1 MTRRYG
7 SGMKAI
13 TLPEFGDEDVLTLA
27 DVPDPRAGAGEV
39 VVEVAAAGV
48 NRADLMQR
56 QGFYPPPTGESEL
69 VGLEVSGRIAELG
82 DGVDDWQVGDEV
94 CALLAGGGYAERVIV
109 PVGQLLPVP
118 TGVSLVDAAAL
129 PEVVCTV
136 WSNVFMVGALKESET
151 LLVHGGSSGIGTMG
165 IQLGKAFGAR
175 VATTAGS
182 QEKLDRCRALGAD
195 ILINYREQD
204 FADEIETATDG
215 HGADVILDG
224 IGAKYLPQNVRALA
238 PHGRLVTIGMLGG
251 ATGEL
256 DLGALLRKWG
266 TVTATGLRARPRQ
279 EKAGIV
285 AAVRRHVWPLIADGR
300 VQPIV
305 HERLPLAQAARAH
318 RILDESSHIGKV
330 LLTI

>member
-1 MTRRYG
+1 
-7 SGMKAI
+7 MKAI
-13 TLPEFGDEDVLTLA
+13 TLPEFGDEDVMTLA
-27 DVPDPRAGAGEV
+27 DVPDPSPGAGEV

-56 QGFYPPPTGESEL
+56 QGVYPPPPGESEI

-82 DGVDDWQVGDEV
+82 DGVHGWQVGDEV

-109 PVGQLLPVP
+109 PAGQLLSVP
-118 TGVSLVDAAAL
+118 DGVSLVDAAAL

-151 LLVHGGSSGIGTMG
+151 LLVHGGSSGIGTMA
-165 IQLGKAFGAR
+165 IQLGHAFGAR

-182 QEKLDRCRALGAD
+182 PDKLAACRALGAD
-195 ILINYREQD
+195 ILINYRDQD
-204 FADEIETATDG
+204 FADELDHATEG

-224 IGAKYLPQNVRALA
+224 IGAKYLSQNVRALA

-251 ATGEL
+251 AKGEL

-266 TVTATGLRARPRQ
+266 TVTATGLRARPRD
-279 EKAGIV
+279 EKAEIV
-285 AAVRRHVWPLIADGR
+285 AAVREQVWPLIADGR
-300 VQPIV
+300 VRPIV
-305 HERLPLAQAARAH
+305 HERLPLGEAARAH
-318 RILDESSHIGKV
+318 RILGESSHIGKV
-330 LLTI
+330 LLTN